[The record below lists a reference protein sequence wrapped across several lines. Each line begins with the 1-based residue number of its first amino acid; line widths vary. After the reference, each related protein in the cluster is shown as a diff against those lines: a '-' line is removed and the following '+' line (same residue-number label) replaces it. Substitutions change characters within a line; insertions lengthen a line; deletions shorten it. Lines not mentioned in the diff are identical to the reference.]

1 MNKHFPF
8 TNFRKEKSRRIKI
21 FDGAFLNKGS
31 FHIKSNPTRNKT
43 FINFYEVELEEN
55 KIKLHILSSLKP
67 KYPKDY
73 LKKIN
78 NGILI
83 NVGFIYSD
91 SKTEKPPIDFTY
103 NLHIEDRHLINLPT
117 RAKTAVI
124 EKDGKIEPRKI
135 KASGCLYFGNIKI
148 LWIGSHEKQMF
159 NDKKTS
165 VVYGISNQ
173 GLIRSDL
180 GIILDKKQERIKP
193 PKGYKNII
201 IDLAFLKKDKIL
213 YIKKITNQKV
223 KLFDG
228 IFILQTPNEMVKKL
242 KVGLKITDWIVG
254 GLSPK
259 NTDSA
264 ITSGIQIPKSI
275 KKLHQNI
282 LAEKIV
288 ITRRADNNNPYY
300 SDIKQQKARSCIF
313 KTGNTIH
320 FLLIDARPKIA
331 GQQGIGMPDL
341 ANYIYRKNHNVK
353 WAINC
358 DGGQSSKICLRQKGK
373 LRVFGNLHYLN
384 LKKPKPKWD
393 GKNGRPITSCVI
405 ALPKNKY

>member
-1 MNKHFPF
+1 M
-8 TNFRKEKSRRIKI
+8 
-21 FDGAFLNKGS
+21 NKGS
-31 FHIKSNPTRNKT
+31 FYIESNPSRIKT

-55 KIKLHILSSLKP
+55 KIKLHILSTLSP

-83 NVGFIYSD
+83 NAGFTYNVD
-91 SKTEKPPIDFTY
+91 FKAEKSPIDFTY
-103 NLHIEDRHLINLPT
+103 NLHIENNCLLNLPT
-117 RAKTAVI
+117 YTKTAII

-148 LWIGSHEKQMF
+148 LWIGSHEKQAF
-159 NDKKTS
+159 SDKKMS

-173 GLIRSDL
+173 GLIKSDL
-180 GIILDKKQERIKP
+180 GIIPNKKQEWIKLS
-193 PKGYKNII
+193 KGYKNII
-201 IDLAFLKKDKIL
+201 IDIAFLKKDRIL
-213 YIKKITNQKV
+213 YIKKITNQKT

-242 KVGLKITDWIVG
+242 KVGLRITDWIVD

-259 NTDSA
+259 NTDFA
-264 ITSGIQIPKSI
+264 VTSGIQIPKSI
-275 KKLHQNI
+275 KKLYQNI
-282 LAEKIV
+282 MTEKIV
-288 ITRRADNNNPYY
+288 ITRRADDNNPYY
-300 SDIKQQKARSCIF
+300 SNIEQQKARSCIF
-313 KTGNTIH
+313 KTGNLIH
-320 FLLIDARPKIA
+320 FLLIDARPRII
-331 GQQGIGMPDL
+331 GQQGISIPDL

-358 DGGQSSKICLRQKGK
+358 DGGQSSKICLKQKGK

-384 LKKPKPKWD
+384 LKKLKPEWN
-393 GKNGRPITSCVI
+393 GENGRPITSCVI
-405 ALPKNKY
+405 AFPKNKY